1 MLFRP
6 LGKTGLEVSAL
17 AFGAGP
23 VSGLMTA
30 GANAERQFE
39 TIKRAVEVGIN
50 WFDTAATYSGGE
62 SEKAL
67 GFALGRLGRPSHVH
81 VATKVRFDLERMND
95 VAGQVRES
103 FVGSLARLQLPRVT
117 LLQLHNAVTA
127 RRGQEPTSITP
138 DDVLGPGGVL
148 EAFELLKGEGLVSH
162 LGLTGTG
169 HPAAMKEVVA
179 SGRFDV
185 IQVPYHLLN
194 PSAAEPMPAGFAETD
209 YGGIIN
215 TCAALSMGV
224 MAIRIFAGGALAE
237 QAPSAHTHTTKFFP
251 LDLYQRDQERAAR
264 LAARLP
270 PGVNLADAA
279 LRFVLANPLISSAI
293 IGFGEPGHIDQA
305 LLSLTA
311 GLLPAD
317 WCSLLKSV

>member
-1 MLFRP
+1 
-6 LGKTGLEVSAL
+6 
-17 AFGAGP
+17 
-23 VSGLMTA
+23 
-30 GANAERQFE
+30 
-39 TIKRAVEVGIN
+39 
-50 WFDTAATYSGGE
+50 
-62 SEKAL
+62 
-67 GFALGRLGRPSHVH
+67 
-81 VATKVRFDLERMND
+81 VATKVRFDPERMND
-95 VAGQVRES
+95 VAGQVRDS
-103 FVGSLARLQLPRVT
+103 FAGSLARLQLPRVT

-148 EAFELLKGEGLVSH
+148 EAFERLKGEGLVSP

-169 HPAAMKEVVA
+169 HPAAMQEVVA

-215 TCAALSMGV
+215 TCAQLGMGV
-224 MAIRIFAGGALAE
+224 VAIRVFAGGALAG

-251 LDLYQRDQERAAR
+251 LDLYRRDQERAAR
-264 LAARLP
+264 LAERLP

-279 LRFVLANPLISSAI
+279 LRFVLANPSISSAI
-293 IGFGEPGHIDQA
+293 IGFGDPPHIDQA
-305 LLSLTA
+305 LQSLAA
-311 GLLPAD
+311 GPLFAD
-317 WCSLLKSV
+317 WRSLLKSL